1 MGPGG
6 RLYLKNA
13 YLCICV
19 NKELMSDNR
28 LKIGI
33 TQGDPNGIGWEV
45 ILKSLA
51 DPRLTDLC
59 TPVVYGSPETAA
71 HYQQTL
77 HTTEPVAFHPVES
90 AREARRGRMNLVACG
105 RTPAVTPGCIT
116 PEAGAAAV
124 EALRAA
130 TADLKAGELDA
141 LVTGPFDKQ
150 SVQSE
155 TFRFTGH
162 TEFFGTEFEG
172 EPLMILCS
180 DLLRVGLV
188 TKHLPVAEIAA
199 HITQEA
205 ILRNLQLLRRSLK
218 EDFGIVEPRIAV
230 LALNPP
236 AGDGGLL
243 GREEE
248 EIIRPAVA
256 EAFESGTLAFGPFAA
271 DGLFASGEYRRY
283 DGVLAMY
290 HDQGLAPFKS
300 LSPDG
305 VNFTAGLTAVRTSPD
320 HGTAFDIAGQDKAD
334 PQSMRNAIY
343 AAIDAV
349 NHRRAWAE
357 WTANPLPKAERDR
370 SKRDQSVKDLPE
382 TVEKE

>member
-1 MGPGG
+1 M
-6 RLYLKNA
+6 A
-13 YLCICV
+13 
-19 NKELMSDNR
+19 ESR

-33 TQGDPNGIGWEV
+33 AQGDPNGIGWEV

-51 DPRLTDLC
+51 DQRLVDLC
-59 TPVVYGSPETAA
+59 TVVVYGSPETAA
-71 HYQQTL
+71 YYRNTL
-77 HTTEPVAFHPVES
+77 HDTEPVAFNEVAS
-90 AREARRGRMNLVACG
+90 AAEARRGRVNLVACG
-105 RTPAVTPGCIT
+105 RTPAVAPGRIA

-130 TADLKAGELDA
+130 TAELKAGELDA
-141 LVTGPFDKQ
+141 LVTAPFDKQ
-150 SVQSE
+150 SVQSDA
-155 TFRFTGH
+155 FRYTGH
-162 TEFFGTEFEG
+162 TEYFGAEFEG
-172 EPLMILCS
+172 EPQMILCS

-188 TKHLPVAEIAA
+188 TKHVPVAEIAS

-205 ILRNLQLLRRSLK
+205 ILRNLQVLRRSLK

-230 LALNPP
+230 LALNPH

-248 EIIRPAVA
+248 EVIRPAVK
-256 EAFESGTLAFGPFAA
+256 EAFEAGILAFGPFAA

-305 VNFTAGLTAVRTSPD
+305 VNFTAGLSAVRTSPD
-320 HGTAFDIAGQDKAD
+320 HGTAFDIAGKDKAD

-343 AAIDAV
+343 LAIDIV
-349 NHRRAWAE
+349 NHRRAWAA

-370 SKRDQSVKDLPE
+370 SKRDQSVRDLPP
-382 TVEKE
+382 VEKLTE